1 MGEEKLT
8 FIVLH
13 LSLIWSR
20 KNRRSRKRLVV
31 LAFVLILLWPAHH
44 YIYLSSFTDLGF
56 QNSRIFHSL
65 NPLDTPFLALYLLH
79 QHPIAAAS
87 DFYNEYLPCLTLQVL
102 CSSATVM
109 AKYGEGDKR
118 WIVEDRPDGANVH
131 NWHWAETNCLEWS
144 RNLLSKLLADQ
155 TILDGEGN
163 LFIKTKK
170 IEKVEGEAYV
180 NVRKGKII
188 PGYEL
193 SVSINWQG
201 EARDAEG
208 KSLLIADGVVEIP
221 YIADENADEDPD
233 LRVIVK
239 DEGPIGRRLKDAFLA
254 KGKDFVL
261 KQIRVYVDAMAK
273 GGPAK
278 DELEVKKV
286 TSKQAAA
293 PVSAPP
299 VAAPVKKVEEKKEK
313 KKEGFKTIKLTE
325 KFSCRAKD
333 MFEILMD
340 DNRWKGFTQSNARI
354 SKEVG
359 GEISIFDGSVT
370 GTNLELQE
378 GKLIVQKWRFG
389 SWPDGI
395 HSTVRLVL
403 EEPEPGVTVVKL
415 TQTDV
420 PDEDR
425 YGNSTVVEN
434 TERGWRDLIF
444 HKIRAVFGFG
454 V

>member
-1 MGEEKLT
+1 
-8 FIVLH
+8 
-13 LSLIWSR
+13 
-20 KNRRSRKRLVV
+20 
-31 LAFVLILLWPAHH
+31 
-44 YIYLSSFTDLGF
+44 
-56 QNSRIFHSL
+56 
-65 NPLDTPFLALYLLH
+65 
-79 QHPIAAAS
+79 
-87 DFYNEYLPCLTLQVL
+87 
-102 CSSATVM
+102 M

-131 NWHWAETNCLEWS
+131 NWHWAETDCIEWS
-144 RNLLSKLLADQ
+144 RNLLSKLLSDH

-193 SVSINWQG
+193 SVLLNWQG
-201 EARDAEG
+201 EARDDEG
-208 KSLLIADGVVEIP
+208 KSLLIVDGVIEIP
-221 YIADENADEDPD
+221 YISDENADEDPD

-239 DEGPIGRRLKDAFLA
+239 DEGQIGRRLKDAFLA

-261 KQIRVYVDAMAK
+261 KQVRVYVDAMAK

-286 TSKQAAA
+286 NPKTAAA
-293 PVSAPP
+293 PVAAPP
-299 VAAPVKKVEEKKEK
+299 VAAPAKKVEEKKKEK

-333 MFEILMD
+333 LFEILMD

-359 GEISIFDGSVT
+359 GEISIFDGAVT
-370 GTNLELQE
+370 GTNMELQE

-389 SWPDGI
+389 SWPDGL

-420 PDEDR
+420 PEEDR

>member
-1 MGEEKLT
+1 
-8 FIVLH
+8 
-13 LSLIWSR
+13 
-20 KNRRSRKRLVV
+20 
-31 LAFVLILLWPAHH
+31 
-44 YIYLSSFTDLGF
+44 
-56 QNSRIFHSL
+56 
-65 NPLDTPFLALYLLH
+65 
-79 QHPIAAAS
+79 
-87 DFYNEYLPCLTLQVL
+87 
-102 CSSATVM
+102 M

-131 NWHWAETNCLEWS
+131 NWHWAETDCMQWS
-144 RNLLSKLLADQ
+144 KDLLSKLLSDHV
-155 TILDGEGN
+155 ILSGEGN

-170 IEKVEGEAYV
+170 IEKIEGEAYV

-193 SVSINWQG
+193 SVFINWQG
-201 EARDAEG
+201 EVKDNEG

-221 YIADENADEDPD
+221 YISDENADEDPD
-233 LRVIVK
+233 IRVIVK
-239 DEGPIGRRLKDAFLA
+239 DEGPIGRRLKDAFLI
-254 KGKDFVL
+254 KGKEFVL
-261 KQIRVYVDAMAK
+261 NQVRVYVDAMAK

-278 DELEVKKV
+278 DELEVKK
-286 TSKQAAA
+286 TSAKSAVVAVEA
-293 PVSAPP
+293 KPKGEPV
-299 VAAPVKKVEEKKEK
+299 VKKVEVKEK
-313 KKEGFKTIKLTE
+313 RKEGFKTIKMTE
-325 KFSCRAKD
+325 KFSCRASN
-333 MFEILMD
+333 MYEILMD
-340 DNRWKGFTQSNARI
+340 ENRWKGFTQSNAKI

-389 SWPDGI
+389 NWPDGL

-420 PDEDR
+420 PEEDR

>member
-1 MGEEKLT
+1 
-8 FIVLH
+8 
-13 LSLIWSR
+13 
-20 KNRRSRKRLVV
+20 
-31 LAFVLILLWPAHH
+31 
-44 YIYLSSFTDLGF
+44 
-56 QNSRIFHSL
+56 
-65 NPLDTPFLALYLLH
+65 
-79 QHPIAAAS
+79 
-87 DFYNEYLPCLTLQVL
+87 
-102 CSSATVM
+102 M

-131 NWHWAETNCLEWS
+131 NWHWAETDCMQWS
-144 RNLLSKLLADQ
+144 RDLLSKLLSDH
-155 TILDGEGN
+155 TILNGEGN

-201 EARDAEG
+201 EVKDGDG
-208 KSLLIADGVVEIP
+208 KSLLIADGVVEVP
-221 YIADENADEDPD
+221 YISDENADEDPD

-239 DEGPIGRRLKDAFLA
+239 DEGPIGRRLKDAFLI
-254 KGKDFVL
+254 KGKEFVL

-278 DELEVKKV
+278 EELEVRKV
-286 TSKQAAA
+286 NPKAAGAAATAAAPAQAAA
-293 PVSAPP
+293 PP
-299 VAAPVKKVEEKKEK
+299 AAPVKKVEK
-313 KKEGFKTIKLTE
+313 KKEGFKTIKMTE
-325 KFSCRAKD
+325 KFSCRA
-333 MFEILMD
+333 MNMYEILMD
-340 DNRWKGFTQSNARI
+340 ENRWKGFTQSNAKI

-389 SWPDGI
+389 SWPDGL

-420 PDEDR
+420 PEEDR

>member
-1 MGEEKLT
+1 
-8 FIVLH
+8 
-13 LSLIWSR
+13 
-20 KNRRSRKRLVV
+20 
-31 LAFVLILLWPAHH
+31 
-44 YIYLSSFTDLGF
+44 
-56 QNSRIFHSL
+56 
-65 NPLDTPFLALYLLH
+65 
-79 QHPIAAAS
+79 
-87 DFYNEYLPCLTLQVL
+87 
-102 CSSATVM
+102 M

-131 NWHWAETNCLEWS
+131 NWHWAETDCIEWS
-144 RNLLSKLLADQ
+144 RNLLSKLLSDH
-155 TILDGEGN
+155 TIVDGEGN

-193 SVSINWQG
+193 SVLLNWQG
-201 EARDAEG
+201 EARDDEG
-208 KSLLIADGVVEIP
+208 KSLLIADGVIEIP
-221 YIADENADEDPD
+221 YISDENADEDPD

-261 KQIRVYVDAMAK
+261 KQVRVYVDAMAK

-286 TSKQAAA
+286 NPKQPAAA
-293 PVSAPP
+293 VAPVAAPP
-299 VAAPVKKVEEKKEK
+299 VAAAAKKVEEKKKEK

-333 MFEILMD
+333 LFEILMD

-359 GEISIFDGSVT
+359 GEISIFDGAVT
-370 GTNLELQE
+370 GTNMELQE

-389 SWPDGI
+389 SWPDGL

-420 PDEDR
+420 PEEDR